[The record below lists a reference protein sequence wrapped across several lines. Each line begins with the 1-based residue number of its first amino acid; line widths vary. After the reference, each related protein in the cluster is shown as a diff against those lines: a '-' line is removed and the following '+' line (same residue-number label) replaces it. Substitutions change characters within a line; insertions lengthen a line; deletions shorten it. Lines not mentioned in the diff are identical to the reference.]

1 MKKQQDRSKS
11 STSGAHLSRSGRQIA
26 TDLSVLATD
35 LSGLKEHELDME
47 FASVHPID
55 TLLVHQ
61 LETILD
67 REKDL
72 RLKYS
77 AIDPAASTPEARLA
91 FSHELS
97 ALKDRADRLYRL
109 MNAMEYYGP
118 LDAHTD
124 GLNSTAAA

>member
-1 MKKQQDRSKS
+1 MS
-11 STSGAHLSRSGRQIA
+11 SEPLAANGQQIA
-26 TDLSVLATD
+26 QDLSI
-35 LSGLKEHELDME
+35 LKEHGVDME
-47 FASVHPID
+47 LASVHPID

-77 AIDPAASTPEARLA
+77 LIGTGASTLEARHA
-91 FSHELS
+91 FSNELS

-109 MNAMEYYGP
+109 INAMEYYGP
-118 LDAHTD
+118 FESQAD
-124 GLNSTAAA
+124 GLNSTATA

>member
-1 MKKQQDRSKS
+1 MKKQQDRSVRSPRVKS
-11 STSGAHLSRSGRQIA
+11 LAWNGQKIA
-26 TDLSVLATD
+26 KHSSV
-35 LSGLKEHELDME
+35 LKEHGVEMEL
-47 FASVHPID
+47 ASVHPID

-77 AIDPAASTPEARLA
+77 SIGTAASTPEARQA
-91 FSHELS
+91 FSNELS

-109 MNAMEYYGP
+109 VNAMEYYGP
-118 LDAHTD
+118 FESQTD